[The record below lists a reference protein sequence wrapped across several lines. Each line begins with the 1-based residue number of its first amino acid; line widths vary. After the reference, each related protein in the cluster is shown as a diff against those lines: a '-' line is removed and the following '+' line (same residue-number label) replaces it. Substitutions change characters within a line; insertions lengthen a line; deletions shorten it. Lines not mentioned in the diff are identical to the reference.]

1 MILIMRKLK
10 LPGTTRASFYFY
22 NTRDEVDRMAE
33 ILDAARNFF
42 DR

>member
-1 MILIMRKLK
+1 MRKLK

-22 NTRDEVDRMAE
+22 NTPDEVDRMGA
-33 ILDAARNFF
+33 ILREAHKFF